1 MIGLWIYELFFPLV
15 FSELSKVFCMMANQN
30 TMPHMNL
37 GLICLYWI
45 FYYQE
50 PNVSTL
56 VEMYG
61 NKVIKMIGDGN
72 FVSGIS
78 QTKTVL

>member
-1 MIGLWIYELFFPLV
+1 MDLWIIFSCSV

-61 NKVIKMIGDGN
+61 NKMIKMIRGGN

>member
-1 MIGLWIYELFFPLV
+1 MDLWIIFSCSV
-15 FSELSKVFCMMANQN
+15 FSELPKVFCMMANQN

-61 NKVIKMIGDGN
+61 NKMIKMIRDGN